1 MGFYIWCCVA
11 GGSACA
17 VAGDAGADCVGRTDT
32 SSCTRDVEPLM
43 RRLQSIAAEID
54 ELAACREPQSTPADV
69 IRERREARLRKG
81 AV

>member
-1 MGFYIWCCVA
+1 MGSI
-11 GGSACA
+11 S
-17 VAGDAGADCVGRTDT
+17 GAALQEDRLVLLRAMRERIALELDT